1 MESLV
6 QLSRDDFR
14 KEVIKLIESSFYI
27 KCNPKSNKEK
37 FLIDKIL
44 KVYKKNFIKNENFIE
59 DKFINFWIEDSFN
72 ENDLQIYK
80 VLASKYKDNIESIK
94 NDINYIIY
102 KRHLGSILDNLK
114 VFMEKIDYKKENI
127 RVIID
132 KCQKKYFYL

>member
-1 MESLV
+1 M
-6 QLSRDDFR
+6 
-14 KEVIKLIESSFYI
+14 IKSSFYI
-27 KCNPKSNKEK
+27 KCKPKLSEEK

-44 KVYKKNFIKNENFIE
+44 NVYKNNFIQNEYFI
-59 DKFINFWIEDSFN
+59 DNKFINFWIEDSFN

-80 VLASKYKDNIESIK
+80 VLASKYKDNIESII

-132 KCQKKYFYL
+132 KCQKKYFYLYHKIFRE

>member
-1 MESLV
+1 MV
-6 QLSRDDFR
+6 QLSRDVFR
-14 KEVIKLIESSFYI
+14 KEVIKLIKSSFYI

-44 KVYKKNFIKNENFIE
+44 KVYKKNFIKNENFID

-102 KRHLGSILDNLK
+102 KRHLGSI
-114 VFMEKIDYKKENI
+114 
-127 RVIID
+127 
-132 KCQKKYFYL
+132 